1 MSTAYATDRRP
12 DRASSD
18 ELDVV
23 DYLAALWQRR
33 WVIVLCAIVAAAVAL
48 TIGLLQDRQY
58 EAAALLSISP
68 SKVPQEPARPV
79 SPESLVPLIESD
91 TVADA
96 VVRELKLNE
105 GPEPL
110 SAQNLLL
117 RLNAAPL
124 ANTNL
129 IRVTVRWSDPAM
141 AARIANRT
149 AEIAMDLHRRV
160 NAEEVGTLEGDLQSM
175 LSEAQVRMRAA
186 QDAYE
191 AYRREA
197 QHELLKAEVDT
208 LLEQRGDYLD
218 LVVEIEAERARL
230 TRAEEELAK
239 RTPLGTMTQSIDKS
253 PALMEAA
260 RSTAQTDSLIGLQMR
275 SDYVNEVFMKLDE
288 EVATG
293 RATLAQLE
301 KKRAQMISSSGV
313 NAPQLAKLTRLYVT
327 ETTLERLKD
336 EVEISRKAF
345 QSVAERYQGAKLAA
359 TAATPRVQVV
369 VPAAPPERPMSRLLA
384 RNLVLGGA
392 LGFVVGAFIALARFA
407 LQYANDQSRRS
418 RRLAAT

>member
-149 AEIAMDLHRRV
+149 AEIATDLHRRV

-230 TRAEEELAK
+230 TRAEEELAI

-253 PALMEAA
+253 PAMMEAA
-260 RSTAQTDSLIGLQMR
+260 RSTAQGDSLIGLQMR

-384 RNLVLGGA
+384 RNLALGGA
-392 LGFVVGAFIALARFA
+392 LGFVVGAFIALARFG